1 MKYFDREF
9 LCFFEELAQNN
20 NAAWF
25 DENRRRYEKYVK
37 VPFRTFTDLMIDKVR
52 VMEPQIKISAKE
64 AVYRINKDIRFS
76 RDKTPYNTHAA
87 ANISKEGRKS
97 KECPGFYF
105 QFGPERVKLLGG
117 AYEVEKDS
125 LRKIRIHIEDYPE
138 LLEEALSND
147 GFKEKFGELQGE
159 RNKVLPKE
167 FKALADTYP
176 VIANKQFYFSAE
188 LDPEIIFE
196 KDLPDLLMEYYHA
209 GKDVNHFL
217 AEALQ

>member
-9 LCFFEELAQNN
+9 LTFFEELAQNN
-20 NAAWF
+20 NSEWF
-25 DENRRRYEKYVK
+25 DENRKRYEKCVK
-37 VPFRTFTDLMIDKVR
+37 MPFRNFTDLMIDKIR
-52 VMEPQIKISAKE
+52 TEEPYLNITAKE
-64 AVYRINKDIRFS
+64 AVFRINKDIRFS

-105 QFGPERVKLLGG
+105 QFGPEKVKVLGG
-117 AYEVEKDS
+117 TYEVEKEN

-138 LLEEALSND
+138 KLEDALSD
-147 GFKEKFGELQGE
+147 DSFRQKYGELQGE

-167 FKALADTYP
+167 FKPLADTYP
-176 VIANKQFYFSAE
+176 IIANKQFYFSAE

-196 KDLPDLLMEYYHA
+196 QDLPDLLMEYYHA

-217 AEALQ
+217 AEALR